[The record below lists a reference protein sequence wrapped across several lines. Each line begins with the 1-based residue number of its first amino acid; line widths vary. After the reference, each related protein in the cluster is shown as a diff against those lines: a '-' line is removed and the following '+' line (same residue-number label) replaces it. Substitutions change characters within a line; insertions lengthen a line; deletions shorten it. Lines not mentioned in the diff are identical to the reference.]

1 MSRPMLIKIVKIKYK
16 EKVLNAT
23 KERQQVIYESILI
36 KFSDDLFAETLK
48 VGREWY
54 DIFKV
59 RKWKNLQPRILY
71 PARLSFIFI
80 REIKIFT
87 GRKAKRVEQYQTIF
101 TAVAKVTSQG
111 GKETSNLKQ
120 LSTYI
125 DC

>member
-1 MSRPMLIKIVKIKYK
+1 MSRPMLIKIAKIKYK

-23 KERQQVIYESILI
+23 KERQQVIYEGIPI
-36 KFSDDLFAETLK
+36 RFSADFVAETLQAR
-48 VGREWY
+48 REWC

-71 PARLSFIFI
+71 PARLSFRFI

-87 GRKAKRVEQYQTIF
+87 GRKAKRIEQYQTIF
-101 TAVAKVTSQG
+101 TTIAKVTSLG
-111 GKETSNLKQ
+111 GKGTSNL